1 MIIYGKQPFF
11 YVLEKHPTMIRKVYL
26 AKDVEPKI
34 FSKILKLGVKIEKLD
49 NKRAQAL
56 AHGGNHQG
64 FFVEVEHFK
73 PLEDRAYVKDEFI
86 LILSGITDVG
96 NIGSIV
102 RTAYALGVD
111 SIVIHGLKDP
121 KYSAIARSSSGAL
134 FDTRLYVKNNLYD
147 FLNELKTNDFTVYSA
162 TLEGTDTR
170 ELSISGKRVLMLG
183 SESTGLPNRAIK
195 ASDKEVTIAFN
206 REFDSLNVANAAA
219 ILIDRMR

>member
-1 MIIYGKQPFF
+1 MIIYGKQPFL
-11 YVLEKHPTMIRKVYL
+11 YLLEKHPKIIRKVYL
-26 AKDVEPKI
+26 AKEIEPKL
-34 FSKILKLGVKIEKLD
+34 FSKIIKLGVKIDKLD
-49 NKRAQAL
+49 NRRAQAL

-96 NIGSIV
+96 NIGSIL

-111 SIVIHGLKDP
+111 SVVIHGLKDP

-134 FDTRLYVKNNLYD
+134 FDTRVYVRNNLYD
-147 FLNELKTNDFTVYSA
+147 FLNELKTSGFTVYSA
-162 TLEGTDTR
+162 TLEGTDTK
-170 ELSISGKRVLMLG
+170 ELSVSGKRVLMLG
-183 SESTGLPNRAIK
+183 SEGEGLPNRAIK
-195 ASDKEVTIAFN
+195 ASDEEVTIGFA